1 MKYRGLAVALFV
13 AFFILGIPLSQI
25 NVPFFETEGVVQAE
39 EYTESQK
46 AQAKAWLSAHGY
58 SPTRAGASQ
67 AYSDY
72 LSGKLKLSASEEAR
86 LGVQSRH
93 TEEKG
98 EKKHTK
104 AKSKKKKV
112 RETAAPSEKPQKANV
127 KSETM
132 TPVGDKKSTKKT
144 ISSEGTEKKEAPR
157 TTAGPTPEPTTEA
170 TIEPDTESTVEPTPN
185 NSSQQD
191 ITTPSPVTADNGENG
206 MISYLIAIGAGVGI
220 AGVLIAV
227 VRRRRK

>member
-13 AFFILGIPLSQI
+13 AFFILRIPLSQI
-25 NVPFFETEGVVQAE
+25 NVPLFETEGVVQAE

-86 LGVQSRH
+86 LGLQSSH

-112 RETAAPSEKPQKANV
+112 RETATPPETVAPSETAAPSETPKKANV

-132 TPVGDKKSTKKT
+132 TPVDDKKSTKKT
-144 ISSEGTEKKEAPR
+144 MSSEGTEKKEAPR
-157 TTAGPTPEPTTEA
+157 TTDGPTPEA
-170 TIEPDTESTVEPTPN
+170 TIEA
-185 NSSQQD
+185 
-191 ITTPSPVTADNGENG
+191 ITTPSPVTVDNGENG
-206 MISYLIAIGAGVGI
+206 TISYLIAIGAGVGI

>member
-25 NVPFFETEGVVQAE
+25 NVPLFETEGVVQAE

-86 LGVQSRH
+86 LGLQSSH

-112 RETAAPSEKPQKANV
+112 RETAIPPETAAPSETPKKSNV

-132 TPVGDKKSTKKT
+132 TPVDDKKSTKKT
-144 ISSEGTEKKEAPR
+144 MSSEGTEKKKAPR
-157 TTAGPTPEPTTEA
+157 TTDGPTPEA
-170 TIEPDTESTVEPTPN
+170 TIEA
-185 NSSQQD
+185 
-191 ITTPSPVTADNGENG
+191 ITTPSPVTVDNGENG